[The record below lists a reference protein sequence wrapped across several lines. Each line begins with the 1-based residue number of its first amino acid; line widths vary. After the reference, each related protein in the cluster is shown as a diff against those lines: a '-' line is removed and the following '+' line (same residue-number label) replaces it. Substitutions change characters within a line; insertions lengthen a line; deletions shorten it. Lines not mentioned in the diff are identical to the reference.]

1 MAEPSPPPPGRP
13 VIFGL
18 SARLLLLTI
27 AFVMVAELLIYA
39 PSISRFRKSY
49 LEEAVSQ
56 AHLAALALEA
66 TSDATLG
73 LDLKDELLFH
83 ARAYAIVLKRPDRR
97 VLMLSK
103 DMPPRIDLT
112 VDLTEMSA
120 VRWLAGAYSTL
131 IERQNRVLRV
141 VGDLP
146 RDSAVMVEAV
156 IDETPL
162 RHAMYDYSVRILALS
177 IVISLITAGAVYFSL
192 QWLLVRPMRRI
203 TGSMARF
210 QEDPEDE
217 TRIIVPAARAD
228 EMGVAERQLAVMQ
241 RDVRAALVQKERL
254 AMLGAAV
261 AKINHDLR
269 NSLATAM
276 LVHDRLADIDD
287 PEVQKVTPRL
297 FAAIDAAVN
306 LCRQTLNYVGDGVA
320 KGERTAVD
328 LHGLAQ
334 DVEDALRMA
343 AEGDPRQQGVF
354 DLAWRNAIEP
364 ALTVEGDRRQLARLI
379 ENLARNAGEAGAKT
393 LTLTAFRAAE
403 RVVLRVADDG
413 PGLPPR
419 ARERL
424 FQPFVGTARA
434 GGTGLGLVIVRDI
447 AKAHGGEATLV
458 QSDATGAIF
467 EINLPAGT

>member
-1 MAEPSPPPPGRP
+1 
-13 VIFGL
+13 
-18 SARLLLLTI
+18 
-27 AFVMVAELLIYA
+27 
-39 PSISRFRKSY
+39 
-49 LEEAVSQ
+49 
-56 AHLAALALEA
+56 
-66 TSDATLG
+66 
-73 LDLKDELLFH
+73 
-83 ARAYAIVLKRPDRR
+83 
-97 VLMLSK
+97 
-103 DMPPRIDLT
+103 
-112 VDLTEMSA
+112 
-120 VRWLAGAYSTL
+120 
-131 IERQNRVLRV
+131 
-141 VGDLP
+141 
-146 RDSAVMVEAV
+146 
-156 IDETPL
+156 
-162 RHAMYDYSVRILALS
+162 
-177 IVISLITAGAVYFSL
+177 
-192 QWLLVRPMRRI
+192 MRRI